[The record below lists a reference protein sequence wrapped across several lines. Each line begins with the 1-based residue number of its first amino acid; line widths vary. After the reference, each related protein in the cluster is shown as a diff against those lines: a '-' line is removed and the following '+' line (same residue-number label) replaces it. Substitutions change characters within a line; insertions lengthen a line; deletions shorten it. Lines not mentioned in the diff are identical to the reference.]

1 MENHEQIYI
10 EIHTNSFSV
19 DLLQISAPSSTYY
32 LPLLFRHSER
42 YLVLFQA
49 PKLNLFRNIFSCLDS
64 QNFEKNVADVS
75 VCLIF

>member
-1 MENHEQIYI
+1 MENHERIYI

-19 DLLQISAPSSTYY
+19 DLLQISATSSTYY

-49 PKLNLFRNIFSCLDS
+49 PKGIYSLVWTVRILKKTWRMFQC
-64 QNFEKNVADVS
+64 V
-75 VCLIF
+75 